1 MKMNFSF
8 LLMIAALLIG
18 CGGGGGSGSN
28 PSTTA
33 TSSSTVAVVSSSSF
47 SLSSTSSTSS
57 TSSSSSLS
65 PIAFG
70 DTSYE
75 NKVADVDVSVHDLF
89 DAYLSLARQNGISAP
104 TESVGHHGYAV
115 ADFQQIGKYIVFA
128 NTSFMGQRDFDGKP
142 IHGSIIAVDLTGKN
156 ITDSLIEGDRTGCIH
171 PRKPIIADFN
181 NDHRPD
187 LVFACHGDD
196 LPTTPGESSLIV
208 LSNSNGQYTVNK
220 IAGTED
226 GFTHSGSA
234 ADIDGDGNI
243 DLVLAD
249 TKFNNHTQSLRVL
262 LGVGDGTFINDAS
275 RIDLKKV
282 AGRNP
287 MHANYYAAEL
297 IKIDSV
303 IYLLAGG
310 NEQCGVNSANDMV
323 PAIMVP
329 FKNGY
334 ADYENVVKLPCS
346 AVVENSVVLDF
357 ASDGASLYVLHAI
370 DVYAGMSIQKIN
382 LKTNASA
389 EIYTSKGR
397 LSEKNQAS
405 WIPFISIVNGNLDSG
420 NSDDDGFLNDLL
432 TM

>member
-1 MKMNFSF
+1 M
-8 LLMIAALLIG
+8 
-18 CGGGGGSGSN
+18 
-28 PSTTA
+28 
-33 TSSSTVAVVSSSSF
+33 
-47 SLSSTSSTSS
+47 
-57 TSSSSSLS
+57 
-65 PIAFG
+65 
-70 DTSYE
+70 
-75 NKVADVDVSVHDLF
+75 
-89 DAYLSLARQNGISAP
+89 AP
-104 TESVGHHGYAV
+104 TESVGHGYAV
-115 ADFQQIGKYIVFA
+115 ADFQQVGKHIVFA
-128 NTSFMGQRDFDGKP
+128 NTSFVGQRDFDGKP

-187 LVFACHGDD
+187 VVFACHGDD

-208 LSNSNGQYTVNK
+208 LSNPNGKYTVNK

-226 GFTHSGSA
+226 GFTHSGSS
-234 ADIDGDGNI
+234 ADVDGDGNI

-275 RIDLKKV
+275 RIDLEKV
-282 AGRNP
+282 AGRSP

-310 NEQCGVNSANDMV
+310 NEHCGAISSNDMV
-323 PAIMVP
+323 PTIMVP
-329 FKNGY
+329 FKSGY

-346 AVVENSVVLDF
+346 SVVDSSVVLDF
-357 ASDGASLYVLHAI
+357 ASDGVSLYVLHAI
-370 DVYAGMSIQKIN
+370 DTYVGMSIQKIN
-382 LKTNASA
+382 LKTNAST

-405 WIPFISIVNGNLDSG
+405 WVPFISIVNGKLDSG
-420 NSDDDGFLNDLL
+420 NSDDDSFLNNLL
-432 TM
+432 SI

>member
-1 MKMNFSF
+1 MKKMNFVF
-8 LLMIAALLIG
+8 VLMIGPLLIG
-18 CGGGGGSGSN
+18 CGGGGGGSSK
-28 PSTTA
+28 PSA
-33 TSSSTVAVVSSSSF
+33 TGASSSTVTVISSSRLSLSSSS
-47 SLSSTSSTSS
+47 
-57 TSSSSSLS
+57 SSSSSLG

-75 NKVADVDVSVHDLF
+75 NKVADIDVSIHDLF
-89 DAYLSLARQNGISAP
+89 DSYLSLVRQNGILAP

-115 ADFQQIGKYIVFA
+115 ADFQQVGKYVVVA
-128 NTSFMGQRDFDGKP
+128 NTSFMGQRDSDGKP

-181 NDHRPD
+181 NDYRTD
-187 LVFACHGDD
+187 VVFACHGDD

-208 LSNSNGQYTVNK
+208 LSNPNGKYTVNK

-234 ADIDGDGNI
+234 ADVDGDGNI

-249 TKFNNHTQSLRVL
+249 TKFNNHTQSLRVI

-275 RIDLKKV
+275 RIDLEKV
-282 AGRNP
+282 AGRSP

-310 NEQCGVNSANDMV
+310 NEQCGATSTNDMV
-323 PAIMVP
+323 PTIMVP
-329 FKNGY
+329 FKSGY

-346 AVVENSVVLDF
+346 IVVDNSVVLDF

-382 LKTNASA
+382 LKTNISS
-389 EIYTSKGR
+389 EIYTSKGQ
-397 LSEKNQAS
+397 LSEKNPAS
-405 WIPFISIVNGNLDSG
+405 WIPFISVVNGMLDSG
-420 NSDDDGFLNDLL
+420 NSDDDLFLNNLL
-432 TM
+432 SN